1 MKLETQNRL
10 VVLALSTAFLSGA
23 IGIGRVN
30 PAFSPT
36 KAEAVEEQIVEHMVV
51 TWLTKTKSQKS
62 VSDDFAQY
70 VR

>member
-1 MKLETQNRL
+1 MLL
-10 VVLALSTAFLSGA
+10 
-23 IGIGRVN
+23 
-30 PAFSPT
+30 P
-36 KAEAVEEQIVEHMVV
+36 EEQIVEHMVV